1 MGDQLHTMNL
11 VRLHK
16 TVGVKV
22 GSGNVGAG
30 KAVQVG
36 GGAPVVVQ
44 SMTMTD
50 TADARA
56 TAPQCIELAE
66 AGSEMVRVTVNVPE
80 AAAAVPEIKQRMLD
94 AGCTA
99 PLIGDFHYNG
109 HILLTKFPDCARAL
123 DKYRINP
130 GNVGTGSRRDEQFAT
145 ICKVAVD
152 QNRPVRIGV
161 NGGSLNQELVV
172 AKMQENTDRDLGKT
186 SEDIINECMVLSAI
200 ESTALA
206 IESGLRKDQ
215 IIISCKTSRPRDLIA
230 VYRDLAPKTDQPLH
244 LGLTEAG
251 MGVKGLVW
259 SASAMGVLLNE
270 GIGDTIRVSLTPRP
284 GGDRREEVY
293 AACELLQALGLRSFS
308 PSVTACPG
316 CGRTTSSTFQELA
329 ERIQDYIREKM
340 PAWKTKYEGVET
352 MTLAVMGCVVNGPG
366 ESKAANIG
374 ISLPGT
380 GEAPNCPIF
389 IDGQHATTLRGTYE
403 ELAGGVPASRGRLRR
418 RQVRAPLTAKR
429 TTSRALNVAPAG
441 ADAASSGPCT
451 ARGARRARSRRRSDR
466 RLRSPSGRCRA

>member
-1 MGDQLHTMNL
+1 
-11 VRLHK
+11 
-16 TVGVKV
+16 
-22 GSGNVGAG
+22 
-30 KAVQVG
+30 
-36 GGAPVVVQ
+36 
-44 SMTMTD
+44 
-50 TADARA
+50 
-56 TAPQCIELAE
+56 
-66 AGSEMVRVTVNVPE
+66 MVRVTVNVPE
-80 AAAAVPEIKQRMLD
+80 AVAAVPEIKQRMLD
-94 AGCTA
+94 GGVTA

-109 HILLTKFPDCARAL
+109 HLLLTKFPECARAL

-130 GNVGTGSRRDEQFAT
+130 GNVGTGRRRDEQFAT

-152 QNRPVRIGV
+152 NQRAVRIGV

-172 AKMQENTDRDLGKT
+172 AKMQENTDRNLGLS
-186 SEDIINECMVLSAI
+186 SEEIINECMVLSAI

-230 VYRDLAPKTDQPLH
+230 VYRELGRRTDQPLH

-251 MGVKGLVW
+251 MGTKGLVW
-259 SASAMGVLLNE
+259 SSAAMGVLLNE

-316 CGRTTSSTFQELA
+316 CGRTTSTTFQELA
-329 ERIQDYIREKM
+329 ERIQGYIRDKM
-340 PAWKTKYEGVET
+340 PEWKASYQGVEE

-366 ESKAANIG
+366 ESKAASIG

-380 GEAPNCPIF
+380 GEEPSCPVY
-389 IDGQHATTLRGTYE
+389 IDGQHVKTLRGTYD
-403 ELAGGVPASRGRLRR
+403 ELASEFLHLVDDY
-418 RQVRAPLTAKR
+418 VEH
-429 TTSRALNVAPAG
+429 NY
-441 ADAASSGPCT
+441 
-451 ARGARRARSRRRSDR
+451 ARR
-466 RLRSPSGRCRA
+466 

>member
-1 MGDQLHTMNL
+1 MPAAKLH
-11 VRLHK
+11 R
-16 TVGVKV
+16 TVGVRV
-22 GSGNVGAG
+22 GR
-30 KAVQVG
+30 VQVG
-36 GGAPVVVQ
+36 GGAPIVVQ

-50 TADARA
+50 TADAQA
-56 TAPQCIELAE
+56 TARQCVELAD
-66 AGSEMVRVTVNVPE
+66 AGSEMVRVTVNLPE
-80 AAAAVPEIKQRMLD
+80 AAAAVPEIKRRMLD
-94 AGCTA
+94 AGCEA

-109 HILLTKFPDCARAL
+109 HLLLTKFPECARAL

-130 GNVGTGSRRDEQFAT
+130 GNVGTGRRRDEQFAT
-145 ICKVAVD
+145 ICKVAVE
-152 QNRPVRIGV
+152 NGKPVRIGV
-161 NGGSLNQELVV
+161 NGGSLDQELVV
-172 AKMQENTDRDLGKT
+172 AKMQENSDRSLGRT
-186 SEDIINECMVLSAI
+186 SEEIIDECMVLSAV

-206 IESGLRKDQ
+206 IESGLRRDQ

-230 VYRDLAPKTDQPLH
+230 VYRALARQTDQPLH

-259 SASAMGVLLNE
+259 SASAMGVLLHE

-293 AACELLQALGLRSFS
+293 VACELLQALGLRSFA

-329 ERIQDYIREKM
+329 ERIQGYIRDRM
-340 PAWKTKYEGVET
+340 PEWKEQHEGVET

-380 GEAPNCPIF
+380 GEAPNCPIY
-389 IDGQHATTLRGTYE
+389 IDGEHVTTLRGTYD
-403 ELAGGVPASRGRLRR
+403 ELASAFQRL
-418 RQVRAPLTAKR
+418 VDEYVAR
-429 TTSRALNVAPAG
+429 TY
-441 ADAASSGPCT
+441 
-451 ARGARRARSRRRSDR
+451 ARR
-466 RLRSPSGRCRA
+466 

>member
-1 MGDQLHTMNL
+1 MPTG

-16 TVGVKV
+16 TVGVRI
-22 GSGNVGAG
+22 GN
-30 KAVQVG
+30 VQVG

-50 TADARA
+50 TADAAA
-56 TAPQCIELAE
+56 TAQQCIELAE
-66 AGSEMVRVTVNVPE
+66 AGSELVRITVNLPE
-80 AAAAVPEIKQRMLD
+80 AAVAVPEIKQRMLD

-109 HILLTKFPDCARAL
+109 HLLLTKYPDCARAL

-130 GNVGTGSRRDEQFAT
+130 GNVGTGKRRDEQFAT

-152 QNRPVRIGV
+152 NGRPVRIGV

-172 AKMQENTDRDLGKT
+172 SKMQENTDRDLGRT

-206 IESGLRKDQ
+206 IESGLRTDQ
-215 IIISCKTSRPRDLIA
+215 IIISCKVSRPRDLIA
-230 VYRDLAPKTDQPLH
+230 IYRDLARRTEQPLH

-251 MGVKGLVW
+251 MGTKGLVW
-259 SASAMGVLLNE
+259 SASAIGVLLNE

-316 CGRTTSSTFQELA
+316 CGRTTSTTFQELA
-329 ERIQDYIREKM
+329 ERIQDYIREMM
-340 PAWKTKYEGVET
+340 PLWQARYQGAEQ
-352 MTLAVMGCVVNGPG
+352 MTLPAMGCVVNGPG
-366 ESKAANIG
+366 ESKAASIG

-380 GEAPNCPIF
+380 GEAPNCPVY
-389 IDGQHATTLRGTYE
+389 IDGEHYTTLRGTYE
-403 ELAGGVPASRGRLRR
+403 ELAEAFRKLVDDY
-418 RQVRAPLTAKR
+418 VER
-429 TTSRALNVAPAG
+429 TYQRK
-441 ADAASSGPCT
+441 SSLSLKP
-451 ARGARRARSRRRSDR
+451 
-466 RLRSPSGRCRA
+466 

>member
-1 MGDQLHTMNL
+1 M
-11 VRLHK
+11 R
-16 TVGVKV
+16 VGPVM
-22 GSGNVGAG
+22 
-30 KAVQVG
+30 VG

-50 TADARA
+50 TADAAA
-56 TAPQCIELAE
+56 TAQQCIELAE

-80 AAAAVPEIKQRMLD
+80 AAASVPEIKRRMLD
-94 AGCTA
+94 AGVTA

-109 HILLTKFPDCARAL
+109 HLLLTRYPACAQAL

-130 GNVGTGSRRDEQFAT
+130 GNVGTGRRRDEQFAT
-145 ICKVAVD
+145 ICKVARD
-152 QNRPVRIGV
+152 NGRPVRIGV

-172 AKMQENTDRDLGKT
+172 AKMQENTDRDLGRT
-186 SEDIINECMVLSAI
+186 SEEIINECMVLSAVQ
-200 ESTALA
+200 STELAL
-206 IESGLRKDQ
+206 ESGLRKDQ
-215 IIISCKTSRPRDLIA
+215 IIISCKTSRPADLIA
-230 VYRDLAPKTDQPLH
+230 IYRELSRRTDQPLH

-251 MGVKGLVW
+251 MGTKGLVW

-293 AACELLQALGLRSFS
+293 AACEILQALGIRSFS

-329 ERIQDYIREKM
+329 ERTQDYIRERM
-340 PAWKTKYEGVET
+340 PAWKAEYEGVET
-352 MTLAVMGCVVNGPG
+352 LTLAVMGCVVNGPG

-380 GEAPNCPIF
+380 GEAPNCPVY
-389 IDGQHATTLRGTYE
+389 IDGAHHTTLRGTYD
-403 ELAGGVPASRGRLRR
+403 ELAVAFRQLVDTYVSTRYRR
-418 RQVRAPLTAKR
+418 R
-429 TTSRALNVAPAG
+429 TSQ
-441 ADAASSGPCT
+441 
-451 ARGARRARSRRRSDR
+451 AR
-466 RLRSPSGRCRA
+466 

>member
-1 MGDQLHTMNL
+1 MAILKLH
-11 VRLHK
+11 R
-16 TVGVKV
+16 TVGIKV
-22 GSGNVGAG
+22 GP
-30 KAVQVG
+30 VQVG

-50 TADARA
+50 TADAAGTA
-56 TAPQCIELAE
+56 TQCIELAE

-80 AAAAVPEIKQRMLD
+80 AAQAVPEIKRRMLD
-94 AGCTA
+94 AGVTA

-109 HILLTKFPDCARAL
+109 HLLLTRYPACAEAL

-130 GNVGTGSRRDEQFAT
+130 GNVGTGKRRDEQFAT
-145 ICKVAVD
+145 ICSVAID
-152 QNRPVRIGV
+152 HGKPVRIGV

-172 AKMQENTDRDLGKT
+172 VKMQENTDRDLGLS
-186 SEDIINECMVLSAI
+186 SEEIINECMILSALQ
-200 ESTALA
+200 STELAL
-206 IESGLRKDQ
+206 ESGLRKDQ

-230 VYRDLAPKTDQPLH
+230 VYRELSRRTDQPLH

-251 MGVKGLVW
+251 MGTKGLIW

-270 GIGDTIRVSLTPRP
+270 GIGDTVRVSLTPRP

-293 AACELLQALGLRSFS
+293 AACELLQALGLRTFA

-329 ERIQDYIREKM
+329 ERTQEYIREWM
-340 PAWKTKYEGVET
+340 PEWKTRYDGVES

-366 ESKAANIG
+366 ESKAADIG

-380 GEAPNCPIF
+380 GEAPNCPVYV
-389 IDGQHATTLRGTYE
+389 DGKHHTTLRGSYE
-403 ELAGGVPASRGRLRR
+403 ELAVAFRTLVDDYIERKYPKKGG
-418 RQVRAPLTAKR
+418 T
-429 TTSRALNVAPAG
+429 
-441 ADAASSGPCT
+441 
-451 ARGARRARSRRRSDR
+451 
-466 RLRSPSGRCRA
+466 